1 MKSIKSVGIFTK
13 GRTALAIMS
22 VLTIFASFTSTQ
34 TVFGAELPIG
44 TVSVCEEDASAG
56 LFKDNGNWQAIEF
69 VKKTH
74 IFKKV
79 PLEGARDRNRYS
91 GCPFELK
98 GETDS
103 YSENGTPQILHRCY
117 QVKTTERAEP
127 IERGCYESYTKNG
140 ELINISC
147 EWGFVFHP
155 EKELFKFPNYA
166 IFQVDGEFAPTSFRV
181 SHGTCSRM

>member
-1 MKSIKSVGIFTK
+1 MQKLKSVWVFVF
-13 GRTALAIMS
+13 RNNALVMLS
-22 VLTIFASFTSTQ
+22 VLAVFAGLISMQ
-34 TVFGAELPIG
+34 RALGAELPVG
-44 TVSVCEEDASAG
+44 TVSVCEESASAG
-56 LFKDNGNWQAIEF
+56 LYKSNGNWQAIEF

-79 PLEGARDRNRYS
+79 PLEGTIGEDIYS
-91 GCPFELK
+91 GCSADFL
-98 GETDS
+98 GEKDS
-103 YSENGTPQILHRCY
+103 FWDNGVPKIIHRCY
-117 QVKTTERAEP
+117 QFKTTERAKP
-127 IERGCYESYTKNG
+127 IERGCYEVYSEDGDLRNVT
-140 ELINISC
+140 C